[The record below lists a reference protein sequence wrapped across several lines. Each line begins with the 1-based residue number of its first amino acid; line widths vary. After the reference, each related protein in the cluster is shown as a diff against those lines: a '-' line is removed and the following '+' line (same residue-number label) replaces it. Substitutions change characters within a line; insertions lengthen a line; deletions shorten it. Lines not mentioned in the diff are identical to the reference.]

1 MMGLMRSVPW
11 RGWMVLALC
20 AAAGCAAGAQSNN
33 PSVDANIDD
42 QPTAPQRRALVPYS
56 QSPLTLA
63 PEDFDKVR
71 LSPGTLLTMDVH
83 GIPEFSGLTLRVDT
97 TGDVSVPT
105 LGTVHLGDVTVP
117 EAQLLIAKA
126 FVSGEILVSPA
137 VRLAV
142 AQIAPEYVSVLGEV
156 QNPGRYMLL
165 SRRSLADVL
174 GLAGGATVAAGDDVE
189 IQHPAKNGQ
198 ARVTYVHESARGA
211 TAKLQE
217 VVVSPGDLVTVRR
230 SGVVYVL
237 GAVGRPG
244 GYLMTDSGKLDI
256 YQALA
261 LAGGT
266 TLDAARNGMYI
277 IRPHD
282 EVFETIRVP
291 FSKLATKHQ
300 GEVQLKRDDVLY
312 VPRSNWKV
320 TLLNGSAIIGSA
332 LNAAIYNV
340 K

>member
-1 MMGLMRSVPW
+1 MRPRRNVFWHRS
-11 RGWMVLALC
+11 MVLALC

-42 QPTAPQRRALVPYS
+42 QPTAPQRRPLAPYS
-56 QSPLTLA
+56 QSPLTMA
-63 PEDFDKVR
+63 PEDFDKVH
-71 LSPGTLLTMDVH
+71 LTPGTLLTMDVH

-97 TGDVSVPT
+97 KGDVNVPT
-105 LGTVHLGDVTVP
+105 LGSVHLGDVTVP
-117 EAQLLIAKA
+117 EAQDLIAKA
-126 FVSGEILVSPA
+126 FVSGEILVSPV
-137 VRLAV
+137 VRLSV
-142 AQIAPEYVSVLGEV
+142 AQIAPKYISVLGEV
-156 QNPGRYMLL
+156 QNPGRYMMLGQ
-165 SRRSLADVL
+165 RSLADVL
-174 GLAGGATVAAGDDVE
+174 GLAGGPTVAAGEDIE
-189 IQHPAKNGQ
+189 IQHPSKDGQ
-198 ARVTYVHESARGA
+198 ASVTHVHESARGS

-217 VVVSPGDLVTVRR
+217 VLVNSGDLVTVHR
-230 SGVVYVL
+230 SGVIYVL

-244 GYLMTDSGKLDI
+244 GYLMTDAGKLDI
-256 YQALA
+256 YQALS

-291 FSKLATKHQ
+291 FSKLASKHQ
-300 GEVQLKRDDVLY
+300 TEIQLQRDDVLY
-312 VPRSNWKV
+312 VPRSGWKV
-320 TLLNGSAIIGSA
+320 TLLNGSNIIGSA